1 MNLVTN
7 LQLRKVPPLQISYRR
22 LVVKYVAALLTH
34 QTECIKIISKG
45 KNVHNPKIVSK
56 LFKGR
61 KSTVLLQK
69 CIGIL

>member
-1 MNLVTN
+1 MIYWLLLNEKIGNFFFQTDSGC
-7 LQLRKVPPLQISYRR
+7 QI
-22 LVVKYVAALLTH
+22 AALLTH

>member
-1 MNLVTN
+1 MIYWLLLNEKIGNFFFQTDSSC
-7 LQLRKVPPLQISYRR
+7 QI
-22 LVVKYVAALLTH
+22 AALLTH